1 MQKKNDHP
9 TLTSGGQGGRCISEG
24 RTNSYIIYKSMI
36 SDETTIKITNGDV
49 RAIQLA
55 KAALFAGSRLLMD
68 EMKIDKIDKII
79 LAGAFGAHISTKHA
93 MVLGMIPDCNLK
105 SVTSAGNAAGAGAIL
120 ALLNRKSRIE
130 ISTIYGVSNIAEV
143 TSLLQ

>member
-1 MQKKNDHP
+1 M
-9 TLTSGGQGGRCISEG
+9 
-24 RTNSYIIYKSMI
+24 
-36 SDETTIKITNGDV
+36 

-105 SVTSAGNAAGAGAIL
+105 
-120 ALLNRKSRIE
+120 KCY
-130 ISTIYGVSNIAEV
+130 ISWKCCWRRSHDCTFK
-143 TSLLQ
+143 